1 MVLAGWVFDMPRD
14 TTERINDTLDKY
26 WIKSESIFS
35 KSSEYLA
42 FVGIKGELL
51 KEFEK
56 KRLERESFFKVFEAG
71 KERSDLLTFQREHSP
86 IKTMRSCSS
95 IPVAVINKQGLNVP
109 INLHIN
115 GFGWSFSGLNLCEN
129 PFCVVCSRKK
139 AKERAERIHDGL
151 TGCHSQQGKA
161 YFLTFTIPRQNDIK
175 EAIKNVR
182 RRWKKVQ
189 EKIQYRFRT
198 LKGLRV
204 SFVKALDITFSEYAS
219 KGVYHLHIHAVL
231 MIERGHLESEVQDI
245 LKDWVEAN
253 KENMLIKANDKGQYC
268 EPIKNLEKLSKYV
281 SKMAGLG
288 LELASQQTKQG
299 KSSHSLSLVQVME
312 KGSKGSERCLNIYKD
327 FLTAMKGAR
336 TIDFTRN
343 WDEWITPA
351 SEEEQEDTKE
361 EYSLNIPVCWWLSF
375 SFKEWSL
382 IAERLYLQ
390 CMVEN
395 DTQDFYSL
403 KDLFEEYQ
411 HPNFLDY
418 SLRRQEAIKQNLRH
432 LLFNLE

>member
-1 MVLAGWVFDMPRD
+1 MPRD
-14 TTERINDTLDKY
+14 TTKRINDVLDKY
-26 WIKSESIFS
+26 CIKSENLFS
-35 KSSEYLA
+35 KSLEHLA
-42 FVGIKGELL
+42 FIGIKGEIL
-51 KEFEK
+51 KDFEK
-56 KRLERESFFKVFEAG
+56 KRFERENFFKVFESG
-71 KERSDLLTFQREHSP
+71 KERSDLLTFQREASP

-95 IPVAVINKQGLNVP
+95 VPVAKVNKQGLDVP

-115 GFGWSFSGLNLCEN
+115 GFGWSFSGLNMCNN
-129 PFCVVCSRKK
+129 PFCVVCSRKR
-139 AKERAERIHDGL
+139 AKERAEKIHNGL
-151 TGCHSQQGKA
+151 TGCHSKGGKA

-198 LKGLRV
+198 LQGLKV
-204 SFVKALDITFSEYAS
+204 SFVKALDVTFSEWAS
-219 KGVYHLHIHAVL
+219 KGVYHLHIHAVF
-231 MIERGHLESEVQDI
+231 MIEKGHLESDVQEI
-245 LKDWVEAN
+245 LKDWIEAN
-253 KENMLIKANDKGQYC
+253 KENLLIKANDKGQYC

-288 LELASQQTKQG
+288 LELASQQTKKG

-312 KGSKGSERCLNIYKD
+312 KASKGCDRCLNIYRD

-343 WDEWITPA
+343 WKDWIEEA
-351 SEEEQEDTKE
+351 QEEEAQEEDKK
-361 EYSLNIPVCWWLSF
+361 EYSLNIPVAWWCSF

-395 DTQDFYSL
+395 NPEDLYSL
-403 KDLFEEYQ
+403 EDLFESNPYE
-411 HPNFLDY
+411 NFLDY
-418 SLRRQEAIKQNLRH
+418 EPRRQESVKKYCRY
-432 LLFNLE
+432 LLFNLEL